1 MAPAAA
7 PTCRPRLEMSLR
19 PGMRLGPYEVI
30 DQIGRGGMATV
41 YRGYHAALDRE
52 VAIKV
57 LPEFF
62 AEDPEYRERFQ
73 LEARAVARLK
83 HPNILEVFDFGNQ
96 DGTAYIVMEFAEGGT
111 LADALGAPMRLEDV
125 LNLLEPLAAAL
136 DYAHSRGIL
145 HRDIKPANIFLR
157 RDGTPVLADFGL
169 SRIAGSHPRLTASGV
184 VMGTPEY
191 MSPEQV
197 GDRPLGTASDRYSFA
212 VVAYEMFTG
221 RVPFQSESF
230 ASVLVSHMTRPM
242 PTAHELSGELSA
254 HVESVLRRALAKN
267 PDDRYPSALSFVL
280 ALKPAAWIDRSD
292 SIANLAQQP
301 EAHRS
306 GRRVPVVLVV
316 DDAEANR
323 ELIKACL

>member
-1 MAPAAA
+1 
-7 PTCRPRLEMSLR
+7 MSLR
-19 PGMRLGPYEVI
+19 PGMRLGPYEVV
-30 DQIGRGGMATV
+30 DRIGRGGMANV
-41 YRGYHAALDRE
+41 YRAYHAALDRE

-62 AEDPEYRERFQ
+62 AEDPEYRQRFQ
-73 LEARAVARLK
+73 HEARAVARLK

-169 SRIAGSHPRLTASGV
+169 SRMAGSHQRLTASGV

-230 ASVLVSHMTRPM
+230 ATVLVSHMTRPM
-242 PTAHELSGELSA
+242 PPGSRAS
-254 HVESVLRRALAKN
+254 RRAVR
-267 PDDRYPSALSFVL
+267 PCRVG
-280 ALKPAAWIDRSD
+280 AASGSR
-292 SIANLAQQP
+292 Q
-301 EAHRS
+301 ES
-306 GRRVPVVLVV
+306 GRSLSQRAELCPRPQTRRLDRPV
-316 DDAEANR
+316 
-323 ELIKACL
+323 